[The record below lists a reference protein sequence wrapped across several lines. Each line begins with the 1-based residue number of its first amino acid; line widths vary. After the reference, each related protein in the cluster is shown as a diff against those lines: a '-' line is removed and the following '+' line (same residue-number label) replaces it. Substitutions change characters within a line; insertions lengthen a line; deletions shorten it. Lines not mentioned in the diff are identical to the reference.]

1 MDNPSNFIIV
11 TLPRSGS
18 YHLVSLLDSADDIV
32 CHGEIFKTDYIEL
45 RKFHLDKLKLDKAD
59 VAKRDADRVAFAQSL
74 RRINKLKHVGFK
86 IFPGHVN
93 KDQGFNNSLMN
104 SPAWK
109 KIFLFRNPLYSYASL
124 MRAKQTG
131 VWVLTEGSQHPE
143 DKLNAKIEF
152 SKEEFEQHLSTCKW
166 FESICAR
173 TEKVPGNQV
182 FLAHYNKLG
191 DTEHLRDML
200 QFIGSKSKADTLKS
214 DKQRQFSARFED
226 GFTNWPQF
234 EAYLR
239 EHKLLQLVE
248 DGRE

>member
-1 MDNPSNFIIV
+1 MEHPSNFIIV

-59 VAKRDADRVAFAQSL
+59 VAKRDTDRVGFAQSL

-93 KDQGFNNSLMN
+93 KDQEFNNSLMN

-131 VWVLTEGSQHPE
+131 VWVLTEGTKHSE

-152 SKEEFEQHLSTCKW
+152 SKDEFEQHLSTCKW
-166 FESICAR
+166 FENICSR
-173 TEKVPGNQV
+173 TEKVPANRV
-182 FLAHYNKLG
+182 FHAHYNKLG
-191 DTEHLRDML
+191 EKSHMQEML
-200 QFIGSKSKADTLKS
+200 KFIGSKSDASLLKS
-214 DKQRQFSARFED
+214 DKQRQFSAKFED
-226 GFTNWPQF
+226 GFTNWPEF

-239 EHKLLQLVE
+239 QHDMLNLVE
-248 DGRE
+248 SGRE